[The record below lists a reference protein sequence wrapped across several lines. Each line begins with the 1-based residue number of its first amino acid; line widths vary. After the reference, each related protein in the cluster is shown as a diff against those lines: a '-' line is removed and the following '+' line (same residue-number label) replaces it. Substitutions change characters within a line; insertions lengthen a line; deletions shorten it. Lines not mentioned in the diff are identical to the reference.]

1 MLTIQNANPSTIHHF
16 EKRSILSCPK
26 VARFQS
32 LFVIVLK
39 IFQVFLVEALAIA
52 STVRSGH
59 QSLMQSD
66 SHRNTILDNEFRR
79 VGIGVVSGPIGL
91 IIVQVFS

>member
-1 MLTIQNANPSTIHHF
+1 MKDSQKLAFLLQQL
-16 EKRSILSCPK
+16 EKT
-26 VARFQS
+26 
-32 LFVIVLK
+32 
-39 IFQVFLVEALAIA
+39 LAIA

-59 QSLMQSD
+59 QRLMQSD

>member
-1 MLTIQNANPSTIHHF
+1 VGEN
-16 EKRSILSCPK
+16 
-26 VARFQS
+26 
-32 LFVIVLK
+32 
-39 IFQVFLVEALAIA
+39 LAIA

-79 VGIGVVSGPIGL
+79 VGIGVVSGPLGL